1 MRHPR
6 RVFTRETL
14 LNRIWGYDYMGDTN
28 VVDVH
33 IGHLRKEIGD
43 EERRLIQT
51 VYGVGYSLRPDN
63 A

>member
-1 MRHPR
+1 
-6 RVFTRETL
+6 V
-14 LNRIWGYDYMGDTN
+14 GDTN

-43 EERRLIQT
+43 TERRLIQT
-51 VYGVGYSLRPDN
+51 VYGVGYSFRPDN